1 LKKFRGRAGFAVLTA
16 ATLSATLLA
25 GCSTGQDGSANAAG
39 GDKDAKEITVWTAD
53 TLPDRVAK
61 TKAIADKFTASTGVK
76 VNLVGVPEDQFNQVM
91 TSSAAAGTLPDVIGS
106 ISLAQVRTLA
116 SNELVDTDT
125 NAAIIK
131 NLGDKTFS
139 GRALELTR
147 DGDKQLAVP
156 GESWQQLLYYRKD
169 LFDKAGIPAPKTYDD
184 IKAAAQKLDTP
195 QLAGLVAANKPGEA
209 FTQQT
214 FEQIAQGNGC
224 EMVNEQGDIT
234 FDSPECVHSLEF
246 YRDMLKDYSVPGAQD
261 VNSVRASYFAGQA
274 AMFIWSTFVLDEMA
288 GLRNNA
294 MPTCPECAADP
305 AFLAKNTGIVAGIQG
320 PDGKQP
326 GQFGEV
332 TSWTVTKDS
341 ASESAR
347 KFVEY
352 VMSDG
357 YVDWMAIAPEGKLP
371 VRAGTIDKP
380 TQYADAWKSLPAG
393 VDRKAPLGDF
403 YSPDVLKV
411 LQQGPD
417 NLKRWGITQGQ
428 GALVGA
434 ALGELPIAKAV
445 SDVTSGGV
453 DPKTAAGQAAESL
466 RAIKS
471 SLK

>member
-1 LKKFRGRAGFAVLTA
+1 MRSRGRSKLAVIAAASLTMA
-16 ATLSATLLA
+16 MLA
-25 GCSTGQDGSANAAG
+25 GCTSNGGSSDGQQTKS
-39 GDKDAKEITVWTAD
+39 DAKAITVWTAD

-61 TKAIADKFTASTGVK
+61 TKAIIEKFTAASGVQ
-76 VNLVGVPEDQFNQVM
+76 VNLVGVPEDQFNQVL
-91 TSSAAAGTLPDVIGS
+91 TSSAAAGDLPDVIGS

-116 SNELVDTDT
+116 ANDLVDPKT
-125 NAAIIK
+125 NKEIVD
-131 NLGDKTFS
+131 NLGADTFS
-139 GRALELTR
+139 KRALELTR
-147 DGDKQLAVP
+147 DGDKQLSVP
-156 GESWQQLLYYRKD
+156 DSSWQQLLYYRKD

-214 FEQIAQGNGC
+214 FEHVAQGNGC
-224 EMVNEQGDIT
+224 EMVNDKGDIT
-234 FDSPECVHSLEF
+234 FDSPECVKALTF

-305 AFLAKNTGIVAGIQG
+305 AFLAKNTGVVTGIQG
-320 PDGKQP
+320 PDGDQP
-326 GQFGEV
+326 AQFGEIV
-332 TSWTVTKDS
+332 SWTVTKDS
-341 ASESAR
+341 ASESAK

-352 VMSDG
+352 FETEG
-357 YVDWMAIAPEGKLP
+357 YADWLSIAPEGRLP
-371 VRAGTIDKP
+371 VRAGTKENP
-380 TQYADAWKSLPAG
+380 SEYADKWKTMPAG
-393 VDRKAPLGDF
+393 VDKKEPLGNF
-403 YSPDVLKV
+403 YSKEVLDILKK
-411 LQQGPD
+411 GPD
-417 NLKRWGITQGQ
+417 DLKRWGITQGQ
-428 GALVGA
+428 GDLVGA

-453 DPKTAAGQAAESL
+453 DPQTAAKQAAESL
-466 RAIKS
+466 RSIKG